1 MYYGR
6 RNAAAAVAGLGIFA
20 LAGIVFEALWTLVFL
35 IVVGLI
41 GFTLICGALA
51 GRATRAMLHRRY
63 GAKPED
69 EIPLGDQFKARA
81 AELRMLDAD
90 ALPQAELL
98 PVPDVPDEEAEREDR
113 VQSLFSVPCTDCGA
127 LPPYPC
133 LPSVW
138 RDGKVELLPVAI
150 VRREPWA
157 VCHLPRMRDAVEHG
171 TALAEEVMAQFGNV
185 LPPGL
190 ELR

>member
-6 RNAAAAVAGLGIFA
+6 RNAVTAVAGLGIFA

-35 IVVGLI
+35 IVTGLI
-41 GFTLICGALA
+41 ALTLICGALA
-51 GRATRAMLHRRY
+51 GRATRAVLNRRY
-63 GAKPED
+63 GAKTED
-69 EIPLGDQFKARA
+69 EVPLRDQFRLRA

-90 ALPQAELL
+90 DVPQTVLL
-98 PVPDVPDEEAEREDR
+98 PEPEPDEEAEREDR
-113 VQSLFSVPCTDCGA
+113 VMSLFSVPCEDCGA

-138 RDGKVELLPVAI
+138 RDGRIELLPVVI
-150 VRREPWA
+150 VRRDPFA
-157 VCHLPRMRDAVEHG
+157 ACHLARMRDAVEHG